1 MTRVA
6 IVTDSSADLDP
17 RVAAE
22 RGVTVVP
29 VAITLGAGA
38 IRARTPA
45 LYDGSERDVGSNAAD
60 DPRRE
65 MVEVFT
71 TAFASLA
78 ASSGAVVAV
87 LMSGR
92 LGDGVAA
99 ATEARER
106 VVGDV
111 AVTVVDSRSVSL
123 GLGFQVLHAAA
134 LAEQGADASE
144 IATELLATRDR
155 YQVAFSVESVE
166 HLRRSGQVG
175 RSAALIA
182 EALQLKPLLRLD
194 EGQIVPYERARTRA
208 RAIAELA
215 DFVRELPA
223 IERCAV
229 LYATN
234 RNDANR
240 LLRAVAEDTGLPP
253 DRLTVHR
260 IGEVVA
266 AQVGPGALGVAVEE
280 ADLG

>member
-17 RVAAE
+17 RVVAE

-29 VAITLGAGA
+29 AAITLSAGA

-45 LYDGSERDVGSNAAD
+45 LYDGSDQDVGENATN

-65 MVEVFT
+65 MGEAFT
-71 TAFASLA
+71 AAFSSLA
-78 ASSGAVVAV
+78 ASCAGVVAV

-92 LGDGVAA
+92 LGGGVAA

-106 VVGDV
+106 VAGDV
-111 AVTVVDSRSVSL
+111 AVAVVDSRSVSL
-123 GLGFQVLHAAA
+123 GLGFQVLHATA
-134 LAEQGADASE
+134 LAEQGADAAE
-144 IATELLATRDR
+144 IAAELLAVRDR

-229 LYATN
+229 LYTTN

-240 LLRAVAEDTGLPP
+240 LVRAVAADTGLPP

-260 IGEVVA
+260 IGEAVA

-280 ADLG
+280 TDLG

>member
-1 MTRVA
+1 
-6 IVTDSSADLDP
+6 
-17 RVAAE
+17 
-22 RGVTVVP
+22 
-29 VAITLGAGA
+29 
-38 IRARTPA
+38 
-45 LYDGSERDVGSNAAD
+45 
-60 DPRRE
+60 

-78 ASSGAVVAV
+78 ASCGAVVAV

-111 AVTVVDSRSVSL
+111 AVMVVDSRSLSL